1 MLIAEIQTFF
11 MYSLSSINTGA
22 MESPFE
28 MVYGKK
34 LDVSH
39 LQVWGSLAYVHVQRD
54 KRDGFGSHMSDWF
67 LLGFQGEV

>member
-1 MLIAEIQTFF
+1 
-11 MYSLSSINTGA
+11 
-22 MESPFE
+22 METPFE